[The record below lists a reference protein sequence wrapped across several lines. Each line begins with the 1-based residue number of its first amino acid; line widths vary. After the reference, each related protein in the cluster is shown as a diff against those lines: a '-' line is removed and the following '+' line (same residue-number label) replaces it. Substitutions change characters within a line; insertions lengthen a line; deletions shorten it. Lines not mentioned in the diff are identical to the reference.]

1 VLYVLYVLYMLY
13 VLCVL
18 YVLYVYSVDGKVLM
32 SAVFCRLYFDVFF
45 CSLLGLWYGASLI
58 ATQMEDRTECHYR
71 YNVDDGGGGSL
82 QEPDAD
88 CLSGGD
94 VMTCFFAILFG
105 GLQLVQASP
114 ALTAI
119 NSARVELG
127 KVQAISNRQSDI
139 DPSSEAGVKISSPLC
154 EIQFSNV
161 SFHYPER
168 PDHSVYSGLNLCIEA
183 GTTVALV
190 GPSGSGKSSLVGLVE
205 RFYDVTGGS
214 VLLDG
219 HDIKDLNVNWL
230 RSLIGY
236 VGQEP
241 VLFSGTIAEN
251 ITYGR
256 ADASREEAETAA
268 KQANAH
274 DFISS
279 FPQGYETMVGERGIQ
294 LSGGQK
300 QRIAIARA
308 IVRNPQIL
316 ILDEATSA
324 LDTTSERVVQ
334 AALDALLQLSRHTT
348 IVIAHR
354 LSTIRNAD
362 KIVVLMDGVVIETG
376 THEQLLAIAEGHY
389 QELIHSSTDP
399 LTHSSTL

>member
-1 VLYVLYVLYMLY
+1 MV
-13 VLCVL
+13 
-18 YVLYVYSVDGKVLM
+18 
-32 SAVFCRLYFDVFF
+32 A
-45 CSLLGLWYGASLI
+45 
-58 ATQMEDRTECHYR
+58 
-71 YNVDDGGGGSL
+71 
-82 QEPDAD
+82 
-88 CLSGGD
+88 
-94 VMTCFFAILFG
+94 
-105 GLQLVQASP
+105 
-114 ALTAI
+114 
-119 NSARVELG
+119 AR
-127 KVQAISNRQSDI
+127 AISKLWAE
-139 DPSSEAGVKISSPLC
+139 EAVIQTELPEQAVLESVVG
-154 EIQFSNV
+154 EIQFSNA

-241 VLFSGTIAEN
+241 VLFSGSIGDNIA
-251 ITYGR
+251 YGC
-256 ADASREEAETAA
+256 AEATQEMLETAA

-274 DFISS
+274 DFITS
-279 FPQGYETMVGERGIQ
+279 FSGGYDTLVGERGVA